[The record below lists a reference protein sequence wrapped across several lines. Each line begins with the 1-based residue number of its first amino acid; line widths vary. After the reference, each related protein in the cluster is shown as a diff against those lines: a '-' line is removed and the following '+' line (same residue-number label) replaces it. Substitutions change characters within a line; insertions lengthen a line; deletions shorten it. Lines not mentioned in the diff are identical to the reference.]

1 MNKYN
6 PEIHKRHS
14 IRLKNYDYSREGLYF
29 ITICCKNR
37 EPLFG
42 EIVDGEM
49 ILNDIGEMANDEWMK
64 TPTVRGNVILHHFV
78 VMPNHFHAIVEITHR
93 DNDGTGVLHTPNNI
107 NNNCKGVLH
116 TPPDNGDGVLHMPND
131 NVSHTPNDTN
141 NNCTGVLL
149 TPNNINNPNNNEGVC
164 NTPLRSPS
172 QTLGA
177 IVRGYK
183 SVVSKNGGIFGL
195 ATQLPRT
202 HHPKRKCVYQNQ

>member
-6 PEIHKRHS
+6 PEIHKRRS
-14 IRLKNYDYSREGLYF
+14 IRLKNFDYSREGLYF
-29 ITICCKNR
+29 ITIYCKNR
-37 EPLFG
+37 EHLFG

-49 ILNDIGEMANDEWMK
+49 ILNDIGKMANDEWMK
-64 TPTVRGNVILHHFV
+64 TATIRDNVILHHFV

-93 DNDGTGVLHTPNNI
+93 DNNGTGVLHTPS
-107 NNNCKGVLH
+107 
-116 TPPDNGDGVLHMPND
+116 DD
-131 NVSHTPNDTN
+131 VSHTPNDTN